1 MSTMCFF
8 HEPLELKKFS
18 KEHLPI
24 NHLVPSPFLC
34 VHAIDREKKGLV
46 NVYASVRILEFFIS
60 SDCGKRLCKFM

>member
-8 HEPLELKKFS
+8 HEPLELKKIS

-34 VHAIDREKKGLV
+34 VHALDREKTGFGKCLCLGADLG
-46 NVYASVRILEFFIS
+46 ILYL
-60 SDCGKRLCKFM
+60 K